1 MAEEA
6 EDELDENEDGAEDGE
21 EGGEAAKKGG
31 VKKLILF
38 IGLPAVIVVLAG
50 VAGALLLLGG
60 GEDEVVAEA
69 EGEQAEQLSEAEA
82 NAQQA
87 VAYFEMEETP
97 PMEVV
102 VDIDSGGRN
111 AALLKLQ
118 IVLVHAD
125 PSVGDLLQREDVQQ
139 HLSDTY
145 VEFLRTLRVEDV
157 NGSMCTFRLRAELL
171 RRTNLVIAPAR
182 VERVLLPETLI
193 QQ

>member
-1 MAEEA
+1 MADEA
-6 EDELDENEDGAEDGE
+6 EDELDETEDGAEGGE
-21 EGGEAAKKGG
+21 EAKKGG
-31 VKKLILF
+31 MKKLILF
-38 IGLPAVIVVLAG
+38 VGLPAVIVVLAG
-50 VAGALLLLGG
+50 VAAALLFLGG
-60 GEDEVVAEA
+60 GEEEAVADA
-69 EGEQAEQLSEAEA
+69 EGEPGEMLSEAEA
-82 NAQQA
+82 AAEQA

-125 PSVGDLLQREDVQQ
+125 PSVGDLIEREDVQQ

-157 NGSMCTFRLRAELL
+157 NGSMGTFRLRAELL

>member
-1 MAEEA
+1 
-6 EDELDENEDGAEDGE
+6 
-21 EGGEAAKKGG
+21 
-31 VKKLILF
+31 
-38 IGLPAVIVVLAG
+38 
-50 VAGALLLLGG
+50 
-60 GEDEVVAEA
+60 
-69 EGEQAEQLSEAEA
+69 
-82 NAQQA
+82 
-87 VAYFEMEETP
+87 
-97 PMEVV
+97 MEVV

-125 PSVGDLLQREDVQQ
+125 PSVGDLIEREDVQQ

-157 NGSMCTFRLRAELL
+157 NGSMGTFRLRAELL